1 MCRAL
6 NRVSE
11 ESLCLAALQPLL
23 LESSRSTM
31 ATHSPSSNS
40 PTTPCSRSISAAGS
54 VLHHT
59 QHLTTM
65 SNMQGKRLEYSRTRF
80 IASAA
85 QVFRPGLLSLSLSR
99 ARASQR
105 LGVYSVT
112 ICYNVS
118 EMFAV
123 IVRELHWSGEA
134 LGLLI
139 YSRRVLGATNRC

>member
-85 QVFRPGLLSLSLSR
+85 QVFRPGLLSLSR
-99 ARASQR
+99 ARALPNASVFTVSQYVTMFLKCSQSSFVSCIGLVR
-105 LGVYSVT
+105 L
-112 ICYNVS
+112 
-118 EMFAV
+118 
-123 IVRELHWSGEA
+123 
-134 LGLLI
+134 
-139 YSRRVLGATNRC
+139 